1 MAFIYTATEFE
12 NIDEES
18 LLVVFD
24 TNVLLDLYRLP
35 EETLEHL
42 IDQFDEK
49 LELFWIPKQVYIEY
63 LRNSERNRNSQ
74 INLCK
79 ELKTKVIQNLNNLEG
94 NVNKIFSNEGKY
106 KSEKFKDFKIILK
119 EDLSTL
125 RSNMKKNLKEIE
137 DELNKS
143 NTIVSKDFDIINNFV
158 KAIKADTSFSQLEL
172 IDIYEEGEKRYKYDI
187 SPGFTDK
194 NKNGIDK
201 YGDLIIWKEILR
213 KVNGTQCNVIF
224 IQNEK
229 KEDWWSG
236 KERNQIPDVLKEEF
250 NNATL
255 SGSNLYMMNF
265 DEFLNHFATMLDING
280 TSIDKIMNMRNFIS
294 KIYNYIDST
303 KDTLIK
309 YYIEDQ
315 QYETLSEHIEN
326 VIIGESI
333 IGGSID
339 EIEDFEI
346 NNINITSSSMD
357 REYERNYLNYMI
369 DGTITV
375 NVSGTANEYMNKEYI
390 EYNKFTGKVD
400 VDIELFLSV
409 DITSESII
417 NTEDLMTVLEYQD
430 MNIENIRNISVHG
443 EFIYNDYLEEHDDND
458 GDLMCPDCG
467 KHYDFI
473 NDGGNGFCIDCAHK
487 H

>member
-42 IDQFDEK
+42 IDQFGEK

-79 ELKTKVIQNLNNLEG
+79 ELKTKVMQNLTNLEG
-94 NVNKIFSNEGKY
+94 NVNKVFSNEGKY
-106 KSEKFKDFKIILK
+106 KSEKFKDFKITLK

-187 SPGFTDK
+187 PPGFTDK
-194 NKNGIDK
+194 SKNDIDK

-224 IQNEK
+224 LQNEK

-255 SGSNLYMMNF
+255 AESNLYMMNF
-265 DEFLNHFATMLDING
+265 DEFLNHFALMLDING

-309 YYIEDQ
+309 DYIENQ

-326 VIIGESI
+326 SIIGKSI

-346 NNINITSSSMD
+346 NNINITNSSIY
-357 REYERNYLNYMI
+357 REYEREYLNYTI
-369 DGTITV
+369 YGTIEV
-375 NVSGTANEYMNKEYI
+375 SISGTANEYINKGYR
-390 EYNKFTGKVD
+390 EYNKFTGKAYA
-400 VDIELFLSV
+400 DIELFLSV

-417 NTEDLMTVLEYQD
+417 DTENLMTVLEYQD
-430 MNIENIRNISVHG
+430 MNIENIRNISVYG
-443 EFIYNDYLEEHDDND
+443 EFIYDDYIEEYNDNV
-458 GDLMCPDCG
+458 GDLICPDCG
-467 KHYDFI
+467 KYYNLT